1 MRQQSQYGDKL
12 MKFNNYVHSIADSRN
27 LNAGTNASSSSNISW
42 HIHYYTITADSCRS
56 HWCIDKHYI
65 WI

>member
-27 LNAGTNASSSSNISW
+27 LNAGTNASSSSNIS
-42 HIHYYTITADSCRS
+42 
-56 HWCIDKHYI
+56 
-65 WI
+65 